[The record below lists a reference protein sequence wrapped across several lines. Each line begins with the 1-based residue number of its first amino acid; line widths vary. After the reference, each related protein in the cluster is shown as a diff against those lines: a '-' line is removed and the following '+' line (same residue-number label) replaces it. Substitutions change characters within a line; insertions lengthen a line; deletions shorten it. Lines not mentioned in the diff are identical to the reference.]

1 MDHHPVPWLH
11 QLRPIAQF
19 FEPFGIGS
27 GCFGRL
33 MVFESDDIP
42 CFSRSHPG
50 YLYVFSYIGVQ
61 ERIPD
66 VGVS

>member
-1 MDHHPVPWLH
+1 VDHHPVPWPY
-11 QLRPIAQF
+11 QLRAIAQF

-33 MVFESDDIP
+33 VVLESDDISGFG
-42 CFSRSHPG
+42 CSHPG
-50 YLYVFSYIGVQ
+50 HLYVFGCIGVQ

-66 VGVS
+66 VGVG